1 MKIIGMAKP
10 TRPLTVP
17 ASSAM
22 PNAAASSAGER
33 RENNAVIPPLYH
45 ILSVLHWQNQHARFD
60 PNDAPMSI
68 FVALHLRN
76 DLPPGD
82 RKRI

>member
-1 MKIIGMAKP
+1 MAKP

-22 PNAAASSAGER
+22 PKAAASSAGER
-33 RENNAVIPPLYH
+33 SENNAVISPLYH
-45 ILSVLHWQNQHARFD
+45 IRAVLHGQNQYAIFD
-60 PNDAPMSI
+60 PNAAAVSI
-68 FVALHLRN
+68 FVALHLQN

>member
-1 MKIIGMAKP
+1 MAKP

-22 PNAAASSAGER
+22 PNAADSSAGER
-33 RENNAVIPPLYH
+33 RENSAVMPPLYH
-45 ILSVLHWQNQHARFD
+45 IRSVLHWQNRHAIFD
-60 PNDAPMSI
+60 PNDTPVSI
-68 FVALHLRN
+68 FVALHLQN

-82 RKRI
+82 RRRI